1 MRTTLTCQSCVPVRK
16 EKEGRVAEAVA
27 ATPGERETKR
37 GQHPFKTGVPV
48 HEHRPMHHR
57 YTGTASRHSRHSTAR
72 RHRTQAPHA
81 GTARRHSTQAQHAG
95 TTHRHSTQA
104 QLTGTAYTGTAYT
117 GTAYTGTAYTGTAH
131 RIKGTQDQR
140 HTGT

>member
-1 MRTTLTCQSCVPVRK
+1 
-16 EKEGRVAEAVA
+16 
-27 ATPGERETKR
+27 
-37 GQHPFKTGVPV
+37 
-48 HEHRPMHHR
+48 MHHR

-81 GTARRHSTQAQHAG
+81 GAARRHSTQAQHAG

-117 GTAYTGTAYTGTAH
+117 GTAYTGTAHTGTAQH
-131 RIKGTQDQR
+131 TGSKARRLKGTQAQR